1 MLKNFNPIII
11 VAGEPKSIF
20 LELYIKNF
28 DKFKKSPLILI
39 ASQKLLLNQMKLLK
53 LKKKINI
60 LSLKRS
66 INFNNLNN
74 KKINLIDIPLD
85 YKNLDTIK
93 IKNSNKYINN
103 SFEVA
108 LELLKKI
115 KIYV

>member
-28 DKFKKSPLILI
+28 GKFKNSPLILV
-39 ASQKLLLNQMKLLK
+39 ACQKLLLDQMKLLQ

-60 LSLKRS
+60 LSLKRT

-74 KKINLIDIPLD
+74 KEINLIDIPLD
-85 YKNLDTIK
+85 YKNLNTIK
-93 IKNSNKYINN
+93 IKNSNKYIKN
-103 SFEVA
+103 SFDTA
-108 LELLKKI
+108 LEL
-115 KIYV
+115 